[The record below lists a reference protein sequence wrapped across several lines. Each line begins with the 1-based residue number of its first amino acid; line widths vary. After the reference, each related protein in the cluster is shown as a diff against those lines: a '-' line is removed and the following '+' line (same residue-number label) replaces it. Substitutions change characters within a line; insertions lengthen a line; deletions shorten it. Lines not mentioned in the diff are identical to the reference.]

1 MTENFDNKAI
11 YLDTAPLIYYL
22 EQRTEYIS
30 FLNRLFKKN
39 ESGDFRFYSSSILIT
54 EVLTLPYKLGNNAL
68 VEKYEFFLTQSP
80 FLNLISVTPSIA
92 KLSAKLRSEH
102 GLKLPDA
109 VHFATALETKVDF
122 FLTNDF
128 AFNKIP
134 GLTIITPS
142 NV

>member
-54 EVLTLPYKLGNNAL
+54 EVLTLPYKLGNNAWS
-68 VEKYEFFLTQSP
+68 YTY
-80 FLNLISVTPSIA
+80 
-92 KLSAKLRSEH
+92 
-102 GLKLPDA
+102 
-109 VHFATALETKVDF
+109 
-122 FLTNDF
+122 
-128 AFNKIP
+128 
-134 GLTIITPS
+134 
-142 NV
+142 